1 MSGFLSA
8 QFRADDPFEGIAPGS
23 AVAEYDVVIGPVVH
37 YLRDVVTDRSVRLLA
52 NFIGTSRLEDESKPD
67 AGDSDQVYEIL
78 AAVRVPVQRQ
88 HEHHHVKQA
97 AHLLLPPRAAPL
109 APHQRSSEVSL
120 LSGAWDHLRRAS
132 PIACGGL
139 IDLRQCCG
147 QLKLGGDLLIGA
159 SK

>member
-1 MSGFLSA
+1 MVA

-23 AVAEYDVVIGPVVH
+23 AVAEYDIVIGPVVR

-52 NFIGTSRLEDESKPD
+52 NFIGASHLEDESKPD
-67 AGDSDQVYEIL
+67 AGDSDHVYDIL
-78 AAVRVPVQRQ
+78 AAVRVPLQRR
-88 HEHHHVKQA
+88 HEHHHVKHA

-109 APHQRSSEVSL
+109 APHQRATEASL
-120 LSGAWDHLRRAS
+120 LSRAWGHLRRAS
-132 PIACGGL
+132 PIGCGGL

-147 QLKLGGDLLIGA
+147 QLKLGADLLIGA